1 MINSTS
7 IKKRLTLGVIFV
19 LLIAWLIG
27 VVLVYRGSTHEVAE
41 VYDASLASY
50 ARVLAA
56 LMAHEA
62 EEEQDIQE
70 KLQRI
75 VEELGMETVQS
86 SRILSEAVDKYTD
99 PGQIS
104 DYLTLEPANVN
115 HDAHPYESKIAFLIK
130 AADGRILLRSSSQIP
145 FDQIV
150 NGFHTI
156 NSENTQWRVFG
167 LTEKKNS
174 IAVMVGE
181 KIEIRTEL
189 LEVILGNVLWPF
201 FLILP
206 LIALILIGVINKGL
220 KPLQIVAKR
229 VSTRSHLS
237 LEPLSIEATP
247 VEILP
252 LVDEINHLFN
262 RIEKALENERRFTA
276 NAAHELR
283 TPLAAIKTQVQVLQ
297 MNSTPELE
305 PGIDH
310 ILSSVDRMTH
320 LVEQLL
326 VLARTEAR
334 SHTGIEFR
342 QVNLAALVSRIMKD
356 MSNEA
361 FNKNLTLA
369 FENHTTGEMVQG
381 DETLLQIVIQNI
393 IDNAIRYTPENG
405 SVKVTLEIIS
415 DKPVLSVKDSGPGI
429 PVEQQEQMFQRFQR
443 GTDQGQKGVGLG
455 LYIVRQIT
463 RLLNIDIKLE
473 TASSGQGLVFKL
485 SFNEKSI
492 RP

>member
-1 MINSTS
+1 MNNTS
-7 IKKRLTLGVIFV
+7 IKKRLTLGVIIV

-75 VEELGMETVQS
+75 VEELGMETVHS
-86 SRILSEAVDKYTD
+86 SHILSEAVDKYAD

-104 DYLTLEPANVN
+104 DYLTLEPAKTN
-115 HDAHPYESKIAFLIK
+115 HAGHPYESKIAFLIK
-130 AADGRILLRSSSQIP
+130 AADGRILLRSSSQVP

-156 NSENTQWRVFG
+156 NSDKTSWRVFG
-167 LTEKKNS
+167 LTEKKNA

-189 LEVILGNVLWPF
+189 QQVILGNVLWPF
-201 FLILP
+201 FLVLP
-206 LIALILIGVINKGL
+206 IIAFILIGVVNKGL
-220 KPLQIVAKR
+220 KPLQIVAKK

-297 MNSTPELE
+297 LNATPELQSE
-305 PGIDH
+305 ITQ
-310 ILSSVDRMTH
+310 ILASVDRTTH
-320 LVEQLL
+320 LIEQLL
-326 VLARTEAR
+326 VLARAESGSYSAIKLKQLQLGSLIIT
-334 SHTGIEFR
+334 
-342 QVNLAALVSRIMKD
+342 IMKE
-356 MSNEA
+356 MSDKA
-361 FNKNLTLA
+361 INKNIDLS
-369 FENHTTGEMVQG
+369 FEDNTSVGSVKT
-381 DETLLQIVIQNI
+381 DEALLQIVIRNI
-393 IDNAIRYTPENG
+393 VDNAIRYTPIDGWIKVKLINADNG
-405 SVKVTLEIIS
+405 LQIDFE
-415 DKPVLSVKDSGPGI
+415 DSGPGI
-429 PVEQQEQMFQRFQR
+429 PDEQQDLMFQRFQR
-443 GTDQGQKGVGLG
+443 GRDQNEKGVGLG
-455 LYIVRQIT
+455 LFIVRQIADQ
-463 RLLNIDIKLE
+463 LHISIKLVSPSPANGFIFRINVKNSVE
-473 TASSGQGLVFKL
+473 
-485 SFNEKSI
+485 
-492 RP
+492 